1 MSPIVNVQIVRIS
14 ISKLKSQ
21 FQCYNGRLIALLPT
35 MSLTNIIFRL
45 NELNALFYTLGF
57 TINEIVH
64 GIFAI
69 KYWVI
74 SKKIK

>member
-1 MSPIVNVQIVRIS
+1 MMLCLLQTCYFLFITMSITDFMFEKK
-14 ISKLKSQ
+14 KLK
-21 FQCYNGRLIALLPT
+21 YI
-35 MSLTNIIFRL
+35 
-45 NELNALFYTLGF
+45 FYTLGF
-57 TINEIVH
+57 MINEIVH

>member
-1 MSPIVNVQIVRIS
+1 MMFCLLQTCYFLFITMS
-14 ISKLKSQ
+14 ISDIVFEKK
-21 FQCYNGRLIALLPT
+21 
-35 MSLTNIIFRL
+35 IFKD
-45 NELNALFYTLGF
+45 LFYTLGF